1 MKKIILPFVVAIA
14 VISIFNSCKK
24 EDFGTIEVTSEQ
36 LIFNIDSIPL
46 AGKYEKTSVGKWD
59 VDEFAT
65 QNKIDLK
72 KGAKEFKF
80 KSCKMV
86 ITEGNLKF
94 SDFKYVQVTVQSG
107 TLPKLDMVARYEIP
121 AGADKEIN
129 ITNMPDVNFIEYAQE
144 GDVTMDLVTE
154 TTRDFVPKGVIRA
167 YPKVEILDTKRWLSL
182 FK

>member
-1 MKKIILPFVVAIA
+1 MKKITLLFLFTIAIG
-14 VISIFNSCKK
+14 SIFSSCKK
-24 EDFGTIEVTSEQ
+24 EDFGSIEVTSEQ

-46 AGKYEKTSVGKWD
+46 AGPYEKKSIGKWD
-59 VDEFAT
+59 VDEFAA

-80 KSCKMV
+80 ESCKMV

-94 SDFKYVQVTVQSG
+94 GDFKYIQVKVTADG
-107 TLPKLDMVARYEIP
+107 LTAKDMIQRFDIP

-129 ITNMPDVNFIEYAQE
+129 ITNMPNVNFVEYAQA
-144 GDVTMDLVTE
+144 GDVTMELFTE
-154 TTRDFVPKGVIRA
+154 TTRNSVPKGVIRA
-167 YPKVEILDTKRWLSL
+167 YPKVKVFDTKQWVSL